1 MKRIF
6 PIVVL
11 LFSMSWLAPSCLKG
25 TASQASLL
33 ADAELAYNQGHYD
46 RAQLIADSIAATGDL
61 QRLNVDMLCRLS
73 LLYMHLG
80 ERSDEEANIANAAKT
95 LDAAALRDNDSTLAF
110 IRSLPVED
118 QARFVL
124 VEAVSE
130 GSKHILSPDS
140 LFSEPDSLFR

>member
-6 PIVVL
+6 PFIVL
-11 LFSMSWLAPSCLKG
+11 LLSLSWLAPSCSKN
-25 TASQASLL
+25 TASQTTLL
-33 ADAELAYNQGHYD
+33 ADAELAYSQGHYD
-46 RAQLIADSIAATGDL
+46 HAQIIADSIAAAGNL

-110 IRSLPVED
+110 IRALPVED
-118 QARFVL
+118 QARFML

-130 GSKHILSPDS
+130 GSKHVLSPDS
-140 LFSEPDSLFR
+140 LFSQPDSLFR